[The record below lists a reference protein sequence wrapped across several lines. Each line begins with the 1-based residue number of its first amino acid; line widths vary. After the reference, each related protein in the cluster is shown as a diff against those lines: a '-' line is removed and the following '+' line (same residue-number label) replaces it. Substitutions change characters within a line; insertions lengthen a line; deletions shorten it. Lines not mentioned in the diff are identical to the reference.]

1 MKKHKYFLL
10 FIIFFFLNISFS
22 FGSGKTAFI
31 DLDVVIKQSNIGK
44 EMLTKVEKLNN
55 ENIEQLKIKQEK
67 LKLFEDQIKKKQNI
81 SSSEEITKE
90 IELLKKKLN
99 NIMMKKI
106 Y

>member
-1 MKKHKYFLL
+1 MKKCRYFLF
-10 FIIFFFLNISFS
+10 FIIFFFLNNSFS

-31 DLDVVIKQSNIGK
+31 DIDVVIKQTNIGK
-44 EMLTKVEKLNN
+44 EMLNRVEKLNN
-55 ENIEQLKIKQEK
+55 QNIEQLKLKQEE
-67 LKLFEDQIKKKQNI
+67 LKVFEDQIKKKQNI

-99 NIMMKKI
+99 NTMMKKI